1 MNQTEKNILNLIRV
15 NRKLSNT
22 EITKITGKHKSTISP
37 CINTLLSEE
46 YIITAGTGSSTKKGG
61 KPPLFLELNPDKLY
75 TIGLSIE
82 PEKLTAIITDFSGKI
97 IQTHY
102 ENYSNKESTEAV
114 LQDINNI
121 IQRIIEKETIN
132 RDKIAGI
139 GIGISAQVNSN
150 TGVIYNCEGIKLSKI
165 PLKEEI
171 SKFFPYPISVI
182 NDVNASLLAEK
193 WFVMDQSNISYN
205 NFMYLFIGSTLK
217 NMGLGLYL
225 NNQLYEG
232 SNHHAGEMYYYLT
245 DKRLESNLPS
255 DQDLS
260 DFTIDRVKEFLK
272 SDEANVKKL
281 LEIYID
287 IISEKMIQSIELLNP
302 EKLIIGGN
310 VIYAEDEFLNPL
322 IDSIKNKT
330 EDFFEDFLQIDVSK
344 SELDE
349 LASPLGA
356 TTLILNPYFK

>member
-1 MNQTEKNILNLIRV
+1 MNQTEKNILDLIRV
-15 NRKLSNT
+15 HNKLSNT

-46 YIITAGTGSSTKKGG
+46 YIVTAGTGSSTKKGG

-75 TIGLSIE
+75 VIGLSIE
-82 PEKLTAIITDFSGKI
+82 PEKLTAIITDFSGSI

-102 ENYSNKESTEAV
+102 EEYSDKNSTEAV
-114 LQDINNI
+114 IKDIKTI
-121 IQRIIEKETIN
+121 IQKIIEKETLD
-132 RDKIAGI
+132 REKIAGI

-150 TGVIYNCEGIKLSKI
+150 TGVVYNCEGIKLSKV

-171 SKFFPYPISVI
+171 ANLFPYPIFII

-193 WFVMDQSNISYN
+193 WFVMDGNNQECQ

-232 SNHHAGEMYYYLT
+232 NNHHAGEMYYYLS
-245 DKRLESNLPS
+245 DKRLESNLPT
-255 DQDLS
+255 DEDLS
-260 DFTIDRVKEFLK
+260 DFTIDRVKEFLS
-272 SDEANVKKL
+272 SDHKAVKKL
-281 LEIYID
+281 LDVYID

-310 VIYAEDEFLNPL
+310 VIYAEDEFLTPL
-322 IDSIKNKT
+322 ISSIKSKT
-330 EDFFEDFLQIDVSK
+330 EDFFEDFLQIDISK
-344 SELDE
+344 SSLDE
-349 LASPLGA
+349 LAAPLGA
-356 TTLILNPYFK
+356 TTLILREYFK